1 MVQIYDK
8 SHIKKN
14 VFAVFEPDG
23 GLKFHRFLMGKI

>member
-1 MVQIYDK
+1 MINL
-8 SHIKKN
+8 ILKKT